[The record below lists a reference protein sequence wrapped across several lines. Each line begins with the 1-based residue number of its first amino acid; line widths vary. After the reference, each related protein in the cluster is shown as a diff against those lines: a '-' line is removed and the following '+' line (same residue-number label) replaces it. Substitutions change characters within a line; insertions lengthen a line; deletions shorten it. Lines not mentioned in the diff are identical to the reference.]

1 MTIVLPR
8 FHDGELLVQQRAGVG
23 AEAAWLVSMLAPPAP
38 NRRWT
43 AFFAQREFAVL
54 TARDADQ
61 RLWSVPLLGTRGFL
75 RAQDTTLSVHAL
87 PHPAGP
93 LASMAPAQN
102 VGLIAV
108 EFSAARRMR
117 LNGGLTG
124 VDPTGLEIEAAE
136 VYGNCPAHI
145 RDRTLRPVAGAS
157 PERAEAGIGLEFTAA
172 QRALIEGSDTF
183 FLGTIHPE
191 RGADASHKGG
201 QPGFVRVEPT
211 ELWWPDFAG
220 NNMFNS
226 LGNLTIN
233 DEAAL
238 LFLDFVGG
246 RALHVSGH
254 AGLEWVSPGSP
265 GDDDGTGR
273 RIRFRVDRVVEHA
286 LPLRAS
292 DAGDGQTD
300 G

>member
-23 AEAAWLVSMLAPPAP
+23 AEAARLVSMLAPPAP
-38 NRRWT
+38 DGRWT

-61 RLWSVPLLGTRGFL
+61 RLWLAPLLGTRGFL
-75 RAQDTTLSVHAL
+75 RAHDTTLSVHAL
-87 PHPAGP
+87 PDPAGP
-93 LASMAPAQN
+93 LASMAPGQN
-102 VGLIAV
+102 LGLIAL
-108 EFSAARRMR
+108 EFSTARRMR
-117 LNGGLTG
+117 LNGRLTAVG
-124 VDPTGLEIEAAE
+124 PAGLEIEAAE
-136 VYGNCPAHI
+136 VYGNCPAYIH
-145 RDRTLRPVAGAS
+145 DRTLRLVAGGSPAS
-157 PERAEAGIGLEFTAA
+157 AQAGVGVEFTAA
-172 QRALIEGSDTF
+172 QRALIERSDTF

-226 LGNLTIN
+226 LGNLAV
-233 DEAAL
+233 DDAAAL
-238 LFLDFVGG
+238 LFLDFAEG

-254 AGLEWVSPGSP
+254 ARLEWITPGSS

-273 RIRFRVDRVVEHA
+273 RVCFRVDRIVQHA
-286 LPLRAS
+286 LPVSAS
-292 DAGDGQTD
+292 DAEERGTD
-300 G
+300 A